1 MIMSTPLKDAV
12 TGTGPTDSLER
23 ALTQLWMDTLQL
35 AQIGVNDS
43 FFALGGDSLAAK
55 RMLSQ
60 IGRRF
65 GVECALVEFYDA
77 DTIAGLTA
85 ILAVKINES
94 ADDAQFQ
101 EGTI

>member
-1 MIMSTPLKDAV
+1 MSTPLNDTV
-12 TGTGPTDSLER
+12 TDSGATGSLEQ

-35 AQIGVNDS
+35 AQFGVNDS

-65 GVECALVEFYDA
+65 GVECSLVEFYDT
-77 DTIAGLTA
+77 DTIAGLA
-85 ILAVKINES
+85 AMLAVKVNKS